1 VQQGVQKERRRFLR
15 IPLNV
20 SLCLQTESLGASI
33 GAVST
38 DLSPYGIQ
46 IKSDSPMRHNETVTL
61 GPGEKGP
68 GNDYVVKGQIKWVKK
83 DKGKFRSG
91 IAFEDAT
98 NWLFSISDLVKG
110 LETELSHLIYFQY
123 LLDSLDDGILIFD
136 SKLNIV
142 FSNINQP
149 FCLPRD
155 PEKLRGKNFA
165 EICLLYKDSKGEASF
180 KELFDK
186 AMIDKEDVRI
196 SSFPCNLPWLND
208 PNCHNKYYNIWIL
221 PLIGPG
227 GDTIGLLLRNRDV
240 TALHLL
246 QDREKAREE
255 TLWQNY
261 RHLIFGQMFDDLL
274 EDIANPLSAII
285 GRLDLMAQKI
295 SRCETPIDEI
305 QIKDW
310 VSDIKSIQIITG
322 QITEFCWAIALRRK
336 NETIGAVVPFS
347 LNSMIEDELRILDL
361 HFLFRKINKQV
372 SLFPDLPLL
381 CGNYSEWANAFLAL
395 CLVLMK
401 QMATLDNMWMSI
413 QTFKKDEDLVLR
425 ISHNGKALNTPLD
438 KDPSLHILSL
448 LKKKYGVNIY
458 VSGNSGSQTV
468 IFKMTTSKMQEPLS
482 KSVFLASRPNSRFSA
497 SFG

>member
-1 VQQGVQKERRRFLR
+1 MQQGVHKERRRSLR

-20 SLCLQTESLGASI
+20 SLCLKTGTHGTATR
-33 GAVST
+33 AVST

-46 IKSDSPMRHNETVTL
+46 IKSDSPVHHHETVTL
-61 GPGEKGP
+61 GPSEKASGT
-68 GNDYVVKGQIKWVKK
+68 DYIVKGQIKWVKK
-83 DKGKFRSG
+83 EKGKFRSG
-91 IAFEDAT
+91 IAFEDVT
-98 NWLFSISDLVKG
+98 NWTFSVSDLVKG

-155 PEKLRGKNFA
+155 PKKLRGKQFA
-165 EICLLYKDSKGEASF
+165 EVCLLYRGSKGEASF

-186 AMIDKEDVRI
+186 ALVDKEDVRI
-196 SSFPCNLPWLND
+196 SSFPCDLPWLND
-208 PNCHNKYYNIWIL
+208 PDCHNKYYNIWLL
-221 PLIGPG
+221 PLIGPC
-227 GDTIGLLLRNRDV
+227 GDTIGLFLRNRDV
-240 TALHLL
+240 TALHRL

-255 TLWQNY
+255 TLWQQY
-261 RHLIFGQMFDDLL
+261 RHLIFGQLFDDLL

-285 GRLDLMAQKI
+285 GRLDLIAKKI
-295 SRCETPIDEI
+295 SRCETAIDET

-310 VSDIKSIQIITG
+310 VSDIESIQIITG
-322 QITEFCWAIALRRK
+322 QITEFCWAIARRRK
-336 NETIGAVVPFS
+336 NETVGAMVPFS
-347 LNSMIEDELRILDL
+347 LNSLIKDELRILDL
-361 HFLFRKINKQV
+361 HFFFRKINRQV
-372 SLFPDLPLL
+372 SLFPDLPLIY
-381 CGNYSEWANAFLAL
+381 GNYSEWANAFLAL

-413 QTFKKDEDLVLR
+413 QTFKEDEDLVLR

-438 KDPSLHILSL
+438 KDPALNILPL
-448 LKKKYGVNIY
+448 LKKKYGVNVY

-468 IFKMTTSKMQEPLS
+468 IFKVTTSKMQEPLR
-482 KSVFLASRPNSRFSA
+482 KSVSLSDTPNFPFSS